1 MALFENVDF
10 NSVIDSFAD
19 IGGFDVVLPFILV
32 FAVVFA
38 ILRKIRLFGDNKNV
52 DAIVSLILAAFL
64 ISSTEI
70 VNILT
75 GFLPRVSMIVL
86 VLLMLIL
93 VVGIFSGGSEW
104 GGGWLFIGAI
114 VAIGAVL
121 WALGAAADWDV
132 PLIEEMTEQ
141 DVGTLIVI
149 GVFVLV
155 IWLIVREPGQG
166 GQGKSI
172 GNRFEDLVKGL
183 TGRNRHP

>member
-1 MALFENVDF
+1 MAVFENIDF
-10 NSVIDSFAD
+10 NNLVETFAD
-19 IGGFDVVLPFILV
+19 VGGFDVVLPFLLV
-32 FAVVFA
+32 FAVTFA
-38 ILRKIRLFGDNKNV
+38 VLRKIKLFGENKNV

-64 ISSTEI
+64 VSSTRIIE
-70 VNILT
+70 VLV

-114 VAIGAVL
+114 VAILAVL

-132 PLIEEMTEQ
+132 PLVGEITEQ
-141 DVGTLIVI
+141 DVGTLIIV

-155 IWLIVREPGQG
+155 IWLIVREPVDKNRSSVG
-166 GQGKSI
+166 GFIDSLVRGLKPGSGK
-172 GNRFEDLVKGL
+172 K
-183 TGRNRHP
+183 

>member
-38 ILRKIRLFGDNKNV
+38 ILRKISLFGENKNV

-93 VVGIFSGGSEW
+93 VVGIF
-104 GGGWLFIGAI
+104 F
-114 VAIGAVL
+114 
-121 WALGAAADWDV
+121 
-132 PLIEEMTEQ
+132 
-141 DVGTLIVI
+141 VI

>member
-10 NSVIDSFAD
+10 NDAVNSFAD

-32 FAVVFA
+32 FAVTFA
-38 ILRKIRLFGDNKNV
+38 VLRKIRLFGENKNV

-64 ISSTEI
+64 VSATDI
-70 VNILT
+70 VQILI

-93 VVGIFSGGSEW
+93 VVGVFKRDSEW
-104 GGGWLFIGAI
+104 NNGMLLAGVV
-114 VAIGAVL
+114 VAILAVI

-132 PLIEEMTEQ
+132 PLVDQITDQ
-141 DVGTLIVI
+141 DIGTLIVI

-155 IWLIVREPGQG
+155 IWLIVRDPGDGQG
-166 GQGKSI
+166 GGFDKLL
-172 GNRFEDLVKGL
+172 NTLGL
-183 TGRNRHP
+183 KRAEGRR